1 MPMTLPATLNLD
13 HLVIVAPSLEEGAAH
28 VREQIGIDILAG
40 GKHPEMGTHN
50 LLLRL
55 GDGVFL
61 EVIAVDPAAGAPA
74 GPRWFGLDDA
84 GAVLSAWNEGRRLRG
99 WVARTDDLDGVL
111 AHHGALLGR
120 KTPVSRGDRR
130 WFFSVRPDGMFP
142 AGGVAPPV
150 INWGERGC
158 PAPEMPDLGA
168 KLVSFQIE
176 HPDPVWVTEI
186 YKRLNVV
193 NPPQVHKGA
202 EMRYRAM
209 IDTPRGIKELR

>member
-1 MPMTLPATLNLD
+1 MPMTLNLD
-13 HLVIVAPSLEEGAAH
+13 HLVVVAPSLEAGAAH
-28 VREQIGIDILAG
+28 VREQIGIDMPAG

-55 GDGVFL
+55 GDAVFL

-130 WFFSVRPDGMFP
+130 WFFAVRPDGMFP
-142 AGGVAPPV
+142 AAGAAPPV
-150 INWGERGC
+150 IDWGQRGC

-168 KLVSFQIE
+168 KLVSFEIE
-176 HPDPVWVTEI
+176 HPDPAWITEI
-186 YKRLNVV
+186 YERLNIV
-193 NPPQVHKGA
+193 NPPQVRKGA
-202 EMRYRAM
+202 KMRYRAM
-209 IDTPRGIKELR
+209 IETPRGIKELR